1 MVVSNSLLLECGLAP
16 GKFASFLK
24 NENGW
29 RHLVAMNDA
38 SSLAEGFLNTREF
51 PCLSLRPVTMRTQ
64 KLRLK
69 SSSHYKTLSFA
80 SSSTVPRPRVTETV
94 ASLLWVQSHFTVLV
108 LSTHWNISNHSLTGT
123 SAFQWSNSQWN
134 AKRTVTRRE
143 TEKTIPD
150 LTSP

>member
-1 MVVSNSLLLECGLAP
+1 MVVSNSLLFECGLAT

-29 RHLVAMNDA
+29 RHLVAINDA
-38 SSLAEGFLNTREF
+38 SSLAEGFWEL
-51 PCLSLRPVTMRTQ
+51 PCLSLRPVTIRTQ

-69 SSSHYKTLSFA
+69 TSSHYKTLSFA

-123 SAFQWSNSQWN
+123 SAFQWNNNQGN

-143 TEKTIPD
+143 MEKTIPD
-150 LTSP
+150 LTSR